1 MAKTDPESTDP
12 QVAADK
18 SVAARQ
24 EAGDEPTKAMRDR
37 EKAVLAAQEDAQPKL
52 APNEEEGVAANADDP
67 DSNVFPPQQEGGPTA
82 RAQAHHDPP
91 GGFRDVERTTHD
103 DVPVVAEGQVWED
116 LAPGHTEAG
125 RRLRVLLV
133 EDPEDGGSKV
143 RVRNLQT
150 EQESEIRLDRFHV
163 DEGAFRRVV

>member
-12 QVAADK
+12 QAEADN

-24 EAGDEPTKAMRDR
+24 EAGDEPTKAM
-37 EKAVLAAQEDAQPKL
+37 KAAEAKVLELQEAAQPKL
-52 APNEEEGVAANADDP
+52 SPNEEEGVAANADDP
-67 DSNVFPPQQEGGPTA
+67 DSDIFLPQHSGGPTA

-91 GGFRDVERTTHD
+91 GGFRDVESTTHD
-103 DVPVVAEGQVWED
+103 DVPIVAEGQVWED

-133 EDPEDGGSKV
+133 PDPEDPECKV
-143 RVRNLQT
+143 LVRNLQT
-150 EQESEIRLDRFHV
+150 DRESEIRLDRFHV